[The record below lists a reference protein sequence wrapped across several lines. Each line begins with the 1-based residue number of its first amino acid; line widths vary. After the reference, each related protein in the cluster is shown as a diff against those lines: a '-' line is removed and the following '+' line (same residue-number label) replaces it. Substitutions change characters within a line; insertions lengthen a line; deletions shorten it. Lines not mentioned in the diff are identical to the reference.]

1 MNEAEAKGNFARLL
15 LKEPG
20 NPFAVALKVFPGDTK
35 KALRVANEW
44 PSDPE
49 VLALQ
54 ESATETEGELAF
66 LPTKAKLARE
76 VWDMMH
82 DKYTD
87 AATFAKLG
95 KLYAE
100 IMGLIEKP
108 QVAVTTNVQ
117 QITNKVMIVR
127 ESVSDAEW
135 ERKLLAQQTAL
146 QNVNG

>member
-1 MNEAEAKGNFARLL
+1 MTELAAKEKFARLL
-15 LKEPG
+15 LKEPSD
-20 NPFAVALKVFPGDTK
+20 PFAVALKVFPDDTK
-35 KALRVANEW
+35 RALWVANNW
-44 PSDPE
+44 PTDPE
-49 VLALQ
+49 VLGLQ
-54 ESATETEGELAF
+54 EKATEDEGELAF
-66 LPTKAKLARE
+66 LPTKGRLARE

-117 QITNKVMIVR
+117 NVTNKVMIVR
-127 ESVSDAEW
+127 ENGSDAEW
-135 ERKLLAQQTAL
+135 ERKLLEQQTRLA
-146 QNVNG
+146 NA